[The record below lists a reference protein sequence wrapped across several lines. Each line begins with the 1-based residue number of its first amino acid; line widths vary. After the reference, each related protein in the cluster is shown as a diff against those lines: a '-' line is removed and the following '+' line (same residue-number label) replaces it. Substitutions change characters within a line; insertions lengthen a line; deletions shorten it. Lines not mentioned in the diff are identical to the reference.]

1 MVPWSPGRLATWRGP
16 LPPPLHHRLWPKCLQ
31 ASSRRRRGCKKVRKT
46 ARAGVESVP
55 RQSSRRA
62 PEPARATRLK
72 MKQESF
78 LFLLK
83 RNCLSQPAGPEAPS
97 PPGCRGAGGVLSG
110 IPPSPPALPAAVW
123 ARTPE
128 VLGTVWGR
136 CLDGRLWR
144 PGAPAWPRRGE
155 VSLLLAPCTPV
166 APTVGITAGHRPGP
180 GALCPPPWLAA
191 GALGESVACWE
202 PHGSGSGLGGGA
214 PPSEPRPHLQ
224 AGTGH
229 GAVPV
234 SLASRGSCD
243 RSRRLRRCCTE
254 TTALP
259 WGLHKPPGRQH
270 GRPSVRGSP
279 LRHGGNSVTHRFIAA
294 ASQLRRGPVPLVPPF
309 LGLCSSPG
317 DPSRLGGLTG
327 AHPRVSPRQH
337 MLGH

>member
-202 PHGSGSGLGGGA
+202 PHGSGSGLGGAPRPLSPGLICRQGRGTERFPCPWLPGA
-214 PPSEPRPHLQ
+214 PVTDPGDCAGAALRPQLCLGDFTSHQAASTAGRLSGDLHCAMAATVSRTGSLRLPPSC
-224 AGTGH
+224 
-229 GAVPV
+229 AVAL
-234 SLASRGSCD
+234 SLLSPPFWAC
-243 RSRRLRRCCTE
+243 
-254 TTALP
+254 AP
-259 WGLHKPPGRQH
+259 PPGI
-270 GRPSVRGSP
+270 PAGS
-279 LRHGGNSVTHRFIAA
+279 GV
-294 ASQLRRGPVPLVPPF
+294 
-309 LGLCSSPG
+309 
-317 DPSRLGGLTG
+317 
-327 AHPRVSPRQH
+327 
-337 MLGH
+337 